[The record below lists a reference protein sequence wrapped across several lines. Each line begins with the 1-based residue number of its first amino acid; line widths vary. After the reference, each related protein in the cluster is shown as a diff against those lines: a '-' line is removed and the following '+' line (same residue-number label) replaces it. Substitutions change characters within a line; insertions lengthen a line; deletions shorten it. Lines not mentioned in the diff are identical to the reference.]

1 MHIHLIIIGIIFLI
15 LALIHVVF
23 PKYFE
28 WEKELK
34 SLSLVNRQMMK
45 IHTLFIALIVF
56 LMGLLCFTSAN
67 ELIETHLG
75 KKIILG
81 LAIFWTSRLVIQFFG
96 YSSKLWKGKFFETA
110 VHIIF
115 SLFWVYISVI
125 FWMIYLKQF

>member
-1 MHIHLIIIGIIFLI
+1 MHIHLIIIGIIFII

-67 ELIETHLG
+67 ELIGTHLG

-81 LAIFWTSRLVIQFFG
+81 LAIFWTTRLVIQFFG
-96 YSSKLWKGKFFETA
+96 YSSKLWKGKFFETV

-115 SLFWVYISVI
+115 SLFWVYVSVI